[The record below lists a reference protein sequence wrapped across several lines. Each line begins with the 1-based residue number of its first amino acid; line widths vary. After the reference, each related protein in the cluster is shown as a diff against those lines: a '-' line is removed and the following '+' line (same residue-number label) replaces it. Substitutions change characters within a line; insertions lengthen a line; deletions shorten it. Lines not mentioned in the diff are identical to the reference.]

1 MGRIWA
7 HISLLVACFCA
18 LLPSQ
23 AAPIVQVTTDI
34 TGNLNSIQVGQTAT
48 INVRAFI
55 QSPASPNDGLFTFDL
70 DLITANVI
78 PAQPS
83 VLSIQSITRP
93 GVDDL
98 TFGGS
103 NGTIGPSGVSAIYG
117 GYPIDTN
124 GIGSPFLL
132 FSVVVQGIAVGADS
146 ITPGPSVTPFGF
158 DFTLYQSGAPV
169 GVTYDNGVL
178 LSVTSANGG
187 GNGGGPNPIP
197 LPPALC
203 MGLLTALAALSAAHL
218 IRSRHQKQI

>member
-1 MGRIWA
+1 MGRSWVLASFI
-7 HISLLVACFCA
+7 LACLCA
-18 LLPSQ
+18 LLPAQ
-23 AAPIVQVTTDI
+23 AAPIIQVTTDI
-34 TGNLNSIQVGQTAT
+34 TGSLTSIQVGQTAT
-48 INVRAFI
+48 VNIRAAV
-55 QSPASPNDGLFTFDL
+55 QSPASPNDGIFTFDL
-70 DLITANVI
+70 DLILANVI

-103 NGTIGPSGVSAIYG
+103 NGTIGPSGISAIHG

-124 GIGSPFLL
+124 GIASPFLL
-132 FSVVVQGIAVGADS
+132 FSVVVQGVAVGADT

-178 LSVTSANGG
+178 LSVTAANGGG
-187 GNGGGPNPIP
+187 GNGGGPTPIP
-197 LPPALC
+197 LPPAVWLGAILGL
-203 MGLLTALAALSAAHL
+203 GLLFGYRPQAIHMYP
-218 IRSRHQKQI
+218 